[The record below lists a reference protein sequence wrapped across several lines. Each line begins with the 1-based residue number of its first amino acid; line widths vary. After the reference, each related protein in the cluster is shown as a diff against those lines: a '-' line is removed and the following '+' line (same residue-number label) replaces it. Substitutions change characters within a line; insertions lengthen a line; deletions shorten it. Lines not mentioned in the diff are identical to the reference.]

1 MSMTKWLE
9 LSAQSI
15 ALGIVGKH
23 LIGTLFRYP
32 LTYPKRVKNS
42 LCFKKLSRKTLS
54 LSISSFNGD
63 PSAGPGPGAWR
74 LARGPWR
81 AHGTVTQSVRCPLAP
96 CHLRS
101 GTLSHA
107 FSFALG
113 PQLNAAAQLSPSL
126 SRNLPV
132 YLYRRGSS
140 RSITASG
147 TTLNP
152 GGAMKKET
160 RLGRRSS
167 SRPTTLY
174 TGTIECGICDRD
186 YMLRRGC
193 QCCRD

>member
-101 GTLSHA
+101 GTLSVSHA

-113 PQLNAAAQLSPSL
+113 PQLNAAAALALSIP
-126 SRNLPV
+126 
-132 YLYRRGSS
+132 
-140 RSITASG
+140 
-147 TTLNP
+147 
-152 GGAMKKET
+152 
-160 RLGRRSS
+160 
-167 SRPTTLY
+167 
-174 TGTIECGICDRD
+174 
-186 YMLRRGC
+186 
-193 QCCRD
+193 

>member
-1 MSMTKWLE
+1 VLQET
-9 LSAQSI
+9 I
-15 ALGIVGKH
+15 
-23 LIGTLFRYP
+23 
-32 LTYPKRVKNS
+32 
-42 LCFKKLSRKTLS
+42 KKLSLS
-54 LSISSFNGD
+54 LSLSLPLKFNGD

-113 PQLNAAAQLSPSL
+113 PHSSTPLLLSPSL

>member
-1 MSMTKWLE
+1 MLKAVPSEQQET
-9 LSAQSI
+9 I
-15 ALGIVGKH
+15 
-23 LIGTLFRYP
+23 
-32 LTYPKRVKNS
+32 
-42 LCFKKLSRKTLS
+42 KKLSLS
-54 LSISSFNGD
+54 LSLPLMAIRPLALGL
-63 PSAGPGPGAWR
+63 GPGGWR
-74 LARGPWR
+74 VARGGHT
-81 AHGTVTQSVRCPLAP
+81 AQSPSQCAVRSHPAICGQARSRSRMRFHLLSALSSTPL
-96 CHLRS
+96 
-101 GTLSHA
+101 
-107 FSFALG
+107 
-113 PQLNAAAQLSPSL
+113 QLSPSL

-193 QCCRD
+193 QSANAVGTR